1 MTHFKPIKYNIFDEN
16 MTHVEPQAR
25 YQVPVGPVT
34 RARARRFKE
43 ELNNLI
49 VKLQDEEGDK
59 LAKERIQG
67 SQEAPMKSVIWPNWI
82 RRTIPILLFQ
92 FVLFVFGPRHAILKK
107 KPYVFVLG
115 WSFVFMSIST

>member
-1 MTHFKPIKYNIFDEN
+1 MQPNNLSKEQVRNIRSIISFVTRNDDED
-16 MTHVEPQAR
+16 MSHMEPQAR

-67 SQEAPMKSVIWPNWI
+67 SQEAPMKSVIWAELN
-82 RRTIPILLFQ
+82 
-92 FVLFVFGPRHAILKK
+92 
-107 KPYVFVLG
+107 
-115 WSFVFMSIST
+115 